1 MHSLTLWNAHAEVD
15 AVDALR
21 RSSEAGPYY
30 CRYELDT
37 RAEGAPQARLRCAES
52 DRSGQ
57 WRRENT
63 HVKKHT
69 PKRRWQSPTR
79 TMVPLNPNAATDVR
93 NALLSRQYADFDA
106 SGTSSRCHG

>member
-37 RAEGAPQARLRCAES
+37 RAEGRRRRDSDAPR
-52 DRSGQ
+52 
-57 WRRENT
+57 
-63 HVKKHT
+63 
-69 PKRRWQSPTR
+69 
-79 TMVPLNPNAATDVR
+79 ATGVANGDVR
-93 NALLSRQYADFDA
+93 IL
-106 SGTSSRCHG
+106 T

>member
-1 MHSLTLWNAHAEVD
+1 MHSSTLWNAHAEVD

-21 RSSEAGPYY
+21 RSSEARPYY

-69 PKRRWQSPTR
+69 PTKRRWQSPTR

-106 SGTSSRCHG
+106 S